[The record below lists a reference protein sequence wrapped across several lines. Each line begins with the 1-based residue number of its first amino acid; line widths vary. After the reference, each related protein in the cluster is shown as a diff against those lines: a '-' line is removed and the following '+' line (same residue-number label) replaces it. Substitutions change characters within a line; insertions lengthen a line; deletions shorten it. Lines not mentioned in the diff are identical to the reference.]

1 MGLLRSALLPFL
13 RVPGDGL
20 KLKRVKA
27 AMEQH
32 AGSETNLIVVEV
44 MVAGR
49 NMIVIV
55 KLVSIISLTL
65 SGIKYLGN

>member
-1 MGLLRSALLPFL
+1 M
-13 RVPGDGL
+13 PGDGVT
-20 KLKRVKA
+20 LKRVKA

-32 AGSETNLIVVEV
+32 AGPEKNLIVVEV

-65 SGIKYLGN
+65 QNIWEINACS